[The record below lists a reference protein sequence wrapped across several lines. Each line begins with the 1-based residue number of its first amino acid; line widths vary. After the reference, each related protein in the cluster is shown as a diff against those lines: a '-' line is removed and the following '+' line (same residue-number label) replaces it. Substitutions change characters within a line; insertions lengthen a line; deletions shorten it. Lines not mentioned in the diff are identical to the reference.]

1 MKTLKTRQPLNV
13 GKKHKVFTD
22 FGTFYVYLSFTV
34 KQDFSIGNVTFNAIG
49 GYASNGFRP
58 DKPIPESWIVDL
70 SKPLIG
76 ENHVENIA

>member
-1 MKTLKTRQPLNV
+1 MKIMKTRQPLNV

-22 FGTFYVYLSFTV
+22 FGIYYVYLSFAV
-34 KQDFSIGNVTFNAIG
+34 KQQFEIGNVTFNAIG

-76 ENHVENIA
+76 ENHANN